1 MLVQATRR
9 PEVRFHG
16 WSWSFEGCTVNG
28 GPLITYAAIPI
39 VTAIQ
44 GLRVRVKLGILG

>member
-28 GPLITYAAIPI
+28 PLITYAAIPI
-39 VTAIQ
+39 VTATE